1 MISVGT
7 LESSGT
13 NKRGVSK
20 QYVSHNLYANVD
32 RRDDAA
38 IVMMLCLASSM
49 NSNCKCLQEFRTE
62 KFSVAI
68 QEKRTSLQFQR
79 VLYFPLHIL

>member
-1 MISVGT
+1 MIFVGT
-7 LESSGT
+7 LDSSGT

-38 IVMMLCLASSM
+38 IVLMLCLAL
-49 NSNCKCLQEFRTE
+49 N
-62 KFSVAI
+62 
-68 QEKRTSLQFQR
+68 
-79 VLYFPLHIL
+79 